1 MGLRPILARVANS
14 FLTIGVLVAA
24 LAFAA
29 SLTPSLIPRSYLIQG
44 VLSGISAALG
54 YGTGV
59 LAYWL
64 WTYLELPRLRGRI
77 LKAARIA
84 VVGACI
90 VIAAIFL
97 WKTSGWQ
104 NSIRTLMDLAPLD
117 TANPFKIGAIACVV
131 FAILIFLAR
140 LFTYT
145 AFLFSSWLVRF
156 VPKRMSHVVGGLLA
170 VALFWSVA
178 EGIIFSL
185 ALRILDSSFQEL
197 DARVEDD
204 FAPPTAAYKTGSA
217 ASLLSWD
224 GLGRQGRRFVSS
236 GPTGGEIGTFFRE
249 KARDPIRVY
258 VGMNSADTVDER
270 AKLALRELQRTG
282 AFERS
287 ILMVVVPTGT
297 GMIDPGALD
306 TVEYLHR
313 GDTASVAM
321 QYSYLASWLSLLVEP
336 DYGAEAANALFR
348 EVYAYWSSLPS
359 DSRPKLYLHGLS
371 LGAMNS
377 ELSASLYDIIANP
390 FQGALWSGPPFPSRT
405 WRSVTDDR
413 NAGSPQWLPRFR
425 DASIFRF
432 TNQNNALEIPAASW
446 GPIRIVYLQ
455 YASDPITFFDAT
467 TLYREPD
474 WMKGPRGPDVSE
486 QVRWYPLIT
495 MLQLTVDMAI
505 ATTSPIGY
513 GHVFAPQ
520 HYIDAWLAVTDPPN
534 ITAED
539 VARLKTFFVNRGAT
553 PAISG

>member
-1 MGLRPILARVANS
+1 MRPILARLSNS
-14 FLTIGVLVAA
+14 FLAIGVLAGT

-54 YGTGV
+54 YGIGV

-64 WTYLELPRLRGRI
+64 WTYLELPQLRGRI
-77 LKAARIA
+77 LKVARIA
-84 VVGACI
+84 IVGVCI
-90 VIAAIFL
+90 AIAIVFL

-104 NSIRTLMDLAPLD
+104 NSIRTLMELAPLD
-117 TANPFKIGAIACVV
+117 TANPFKIGAIACLV
-131 FAILIFLAR
+131 FAFLMVLAF
-140 LFTYT
+140 LFKYT
-145 AFLFSSWLVRF
+145 FLLFSSWLGRF
-156 VPKRMSHVVGGLLA
+156 VPTRVSHVVGGLLA
-170 VALFWSVA
+170 IALFWSVA
-178 EGIIFSL
+178 EGLVVSF

-197 DARVEDD
+197 DARIEDGL
-204 FAPPTAAYKTGSA
+204 AQPEASYKTGSA
-217 ASLLSWD
+217 ASLLSWND
-224 GLGRQGRRFVSS
+224 LGRQGRRFVSS
-236 GPTGGEIGTFFRE
+236 GPTGAEIGVFFRE
-249 KARDPIRVY
+249 AALDPIRVY
-258 VGMNSADTVDER
+258 VGMNSAETVKER
-270 AKLALRELQRTG
+270 AKLALHELKRTG
-282 AFERS
+282 AFDRS
-287 ILMVVVPTGT
+287 ILIVVVPTGT

-306 TVEYLHR
+306 TVEYLHK
-313 GDTASVAM
+313 GDIASVAM

-336 DYGAEAANALFR
+336 DYGAEAGNALFR
-348 EVYAYWSSLPS
+348 EVYAYWSSLPR

-377 ELSASLYDIIANP
+377 ELSASLYDVVADP

-405 WRSVTDDR
+405 WRSVTNDR
-413 NAGSPQWLPRFR
+413 NPGSPEWLPRFR

-432 TNQNNALEIPAASW
+432 TNQNNALDIPDVSW

-455 YASDPITFFDAT
+455 YASDPITFFDAA

-495 MLQLTVDMAI
+495 MLQLVVDMAI
-505 ATTSPIGY
+505 ATTSPVGY

-534 ITAED
+534 ITADD
-539 VARLKTFFVNRGAT
+539 VARLKALFGARGAT
-553 PAISG
+553 PASSG